1 MVVRDKAD
9 RCRVFKAL
17 RGANMIMKR
26 FLSVILLGFLL
37 PSAATLA
44 ECTKTAVDEVL
55 TRNGYT
61 FEYTGDLESTKSSA
75 FLITK
80 DGSKL
85 RMFADL
91 DGDLSFRKYFKNNLD
106 VSNDDAASVMENLKY
121 VQVYIDSDGDIVMA
135 YDVAL
140 WGEMRCNFDLSEH
153 LRFFIDL
160 ADAAEDQ
167 LSE

>member
-1 MVVRDKAD
+1 
-9 RCRVFKAL
+9 
-17 RGANMIMKR
+17 
-26 FLSVILLGFLL
+26 
-37 PSAATLA
+37 
-44 ECTKTAVDEVL
+44 
-55 TRNGYT
+55 
-61 FEYTGDLESTKSSA
+61 
-75 FLITK
+75 
-80 DGSKL
+80 
-85 RMFADL
+85 MFADL
-91 DGDLSFRKYFKNNLD
+91 DGDLSFRKYFKNTLD

-153 LRFFIDL
+153 LRFFIDI